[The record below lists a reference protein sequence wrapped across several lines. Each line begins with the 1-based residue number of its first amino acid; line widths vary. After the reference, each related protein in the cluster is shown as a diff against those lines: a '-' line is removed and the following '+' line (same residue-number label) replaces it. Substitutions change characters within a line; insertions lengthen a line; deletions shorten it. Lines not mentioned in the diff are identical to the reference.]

1 MLKKTLTIHTLAAF
15 LLLGGTT
22 FTQTSCSQADKKE
35 VSQESDQAYEDF
47 KSFVTS
53 AETKADNV
61 ADQAEADY
69 NEETTQLKNDFDSKV
84 AAVDRYADQ
93 YDDARRQ
100 EIEQL
105 RTRYTTAYD
114 KRDMA
119 WKNRPNAVAGTT
131 TGGGTTTRLYQSEA
145 GKFGGLTA
153 ANIRGTYEA
162 FTAQIKENENRYGI
176 EDWRAVNADWKALDE
191 RYDQIKKDVSTADR
205 TEIAKEK
212 LKYAA
217 FKSYDK
223 AEARVAQGA
232 DAVQGGAQN
241 AEVETR
247 DERQAVGTAA
257 ANTASD
263 VKDAGKTVGQKIGN
277 AAKKVGEKT
286 KEGYKEVKSE
296 VKNTDND

>member
-1 MLKKTLTIHTLAAF
+1 MFKKNLTIHALAAF
-15 LLLGGTT
+15 MLLGGAT
-22 FTQTSCSQADKKE
+22 FTQTSCSQADKNE
-35 VSQESDQAYEDF
+35 AAQTSDQAYEDF
-47 KSFVTS
+47 KTFVAN

-61 ADQAEADY
+61 GDQLEADY
-69 NEETTQLKNDFDSKV
+69 ERETGEMKTEFDAKV
-84 AAVDRYADQ
+84 AAVDQYADQ
-93 YDDARRQ
+93 YDDTRRQ

-119 WKNRPNAVAGTT
+119 WKNRPNAVAGT
-131 TGGGTTTRLYQSEA
+131 GAAGGTARLYTTESA
-145 GKFGGLTA
+145 SYSGLTPTT
-153 ANIRGTYEA
+153 IRGTYEA
-162 FTAQIKENENRYGI
+162 FTARVQQNENRYGI
-176 EDWRAVNADWKALDE
+176 EDWRDVNADWKALDA

-205 TEIAKEK
+205 AEIAKEK

-223 AEARVAQGA
+223 TEARVAQGA

-241 AEVETR
+241 VEAETR

>member
-1 MLKKTLTIHTLAAF
+1 MFKKHLSIHALSAF
-15 LLLGGTT
+15 LLLGGAT

-35 VSQESDQAYEDF
+35 VSQDSNQAYEDF
-47 KSFVTS
+47 KTFVTS

-69 NEETTQLKNDFDSKV
+69 ERETAEMKSEFDAKV
-84 AAVDRYADQ
+84 TAVDKYADQ
-93 YDDARRQ
+93 YDDTRRQ

-105 RTRYTTAYD
+105 RTRYTTAFD

-119 WKNRPNAVAGTT
+119 WKNRPNAVAGTAT
-131 TGGGTTTRLYQSEA
+131 GGTTTRLYEPAA
-145 GKFGGLTA
+145 GKYGALTA

-205 TEIAKEK
+205 AEIAKEK

-223 AEARVAQGA
+223 TEARVAQGA
-232 DAVQGGAQN
+232 DAVSGEAK
-241 AEVETR
+241 EVSADTR

-257 ANTASD
+257 SNTATD

>member
-1 MLKKTLTIHTLAAF
+1 MFKKHLSIHALATL
-15 LLLGGTT
+15 LLLGGAT

-47 KSFVTS
+47 KTFVTN

-61 ADQAEADY
+61 GDQVEADY
-69 NEETTQLKNDFDSKV
+69 ERETTEMKSEFDAKV
-84 AAVDRYADQ
+84 SAVDKYADQ
-93 YDDARRQ
+93 YDDTRRQ

-119 WKNRPNAVAGTT
+119 WKNRPSTVAGTST
-131 TGGGTTTRLYQSEA
+131 GGTTTRLYESAA
-145 GKFGGLTA
+145 GKYSALTA

-162 FTAQIKENENRYGI
+162 FTAQIKENEDRYGI
-176 EDWRAVNADWKALDE
+176 EDWRTVNADWKALDD

-205 TEIAKEK
+205 AEIAKEK
-212 LKYAA
+212 AKYAA

-232 DAVQGGAQN
+232 DAVQGGAQK
-241 AEVETR
+241 AEAETR

-257 ANTASD
+257 SNTAAD